1 MNMTK
6 GRSIDMISSYSMPF
20 EHLNSSISLPTS
32 SVCSFLEAARCF
44 FVTESAD
51 GCIDSLRCKDI
62 VTRETLT
69 GAVIPALGLISTVPS
84 MRGWMGQVIKRWGMG
99 MICACTHQRG

>member
-1 MNMTK
+1 
-6 GRSIDMISSYSMPF
+6 
-20 EHLNSSISLPTS
+20 LNNSISLPTS
-32 SVCSFLEAARCF
+32 SVCSFLGAARCF

-51 GCIDSLRCKDI
+51 GCMVSLRCRDI

-84 MRGWMGQVIKRWGMG
+84 MRG
-99 MICACTHQRG
+99 